1 MQRLTAKQVAPAREH
16 LLKKQNHRC
25 ALCNAPLHARARK
38 DPVLDHCHDQGHI
51 RGVLCR
57 NCNQMEGKVKTS
69 ATRAMGSANRIE
81 WLSNLLNYWR
91 EHAEPQTPWL
101 HPTHKT
107 EEEKRLARN
116 KKARERR
123 AKLKELQNK

>member
-1 MQRLTAKQVAPAREH
+1 MQRLKTTQVKPARDKI
-16 LLKKQNHRC
+16 LQAQGYRC
-25 ALCNAPLHARARK
+25 ALCQAPLHATAKK
-38 DPVLDHCHDQGHI
+38 DPVLDHCHDAGHI

-69 ATRAMGSANRIE
+69 ATRAMGSSNRIK
-81 WLSNLLNYWR
+81 WLAALLTYWKLH
-91 EHAEPQTPWL
+91 EEPQVPWL

-116 KKARERR
+116 KQARERR
-123 AKLKELQNK
+123 AKLKAMQNQ

>member
-1 MQRLTAKQVAPAREH
+1 MRRIKTSEVASTRAAI
-16 LLKKQNHRC
+16 LKAQGYKC
-25 ALCNAPLHARARK
+25 ALCGASLKSGAKK
-38 DPVLDHCHDQGHI
+38 DPVLDHCHTNGHL

-69 ATRAMGSANRIE
+69 ATRAVGAVRAKD
-81 WLSNLLNYWR
+81 WLRSLVDYLDR
-91 EHAEPQTPWL
+91 HEEPQVPLL

-123 AKLKELQNK
+123 AKLKAMQNK